1 MWKQKSKNT
10 LLAGPQRHAL
20 AHLTKDELCA
30 MKYTMDHPN
39 LPIYP
44 LGDRQPAT
52 YPDFSPWDEVDSS
65 NERLCN
71 QNHLKKGYFEAPV
84 VANEYYSARNLV
96 QETVLLLSS
105 NCTRLLHELAHNM
118 TAAFRTR
125 NDVLNK
131 IAPALADFRLPPRVT
146 MTAPKRDA
154 WLRDLANPDVP
165 LAHVCAKIPHGLRN
179 RVLVDAMCALTVP
192 LSRALWLTRCVL
204 CSEQLVVR
212 RRIAAK
218 VSAARIPAAAELA
231 GARRVLE
238 WTLHVADYL
247 RCFARDTNAVASAEH
262 KAQLLQKLAYLLS
275 YVRALYVECLLDR
288 TAFLAAAVSFLRHD
302 QPFLLNDLPLLLEL
316 SRVDLDDADVTR
328 AFEARLRPLYYGQ
341 TLVGVSLI
349 MTFWRDLLREDFLCK
364 AAAEAMLLNYFL
376 IERCSDSAQ
385 PCQLRANPATSD
397 PSDPADLRA
406 SLLRLLA
413 DSIISLFRYNSNA
426 FIVPDFWILVGDVLY
441 RILAS
446 ADALADQRVI
456 VDTALKHISYRN
468 ESLMLNMKYSIRCR
482 LSGPART
489 RPLRRN
495 SFLLPAVQSG
505 NVDVSAPPIECDVT
519 LCGSLR
525 HDLLRLV
532 DQLDR
537 GKLNNFLVAALRP
550 RRPAEKSYRLW
561 KTALRAAV
569 YWCVVTARAADRPPV
584 CLLAFCNFLKLKVL
598 HGVSGRGS
606 AQLRAELENEVLE
619 SVFALAAEPDGTVHM
634 HSLHVLINELYQL
647 KVVSISVYI
656 RKIIACGIFYESEIG
671 PVPPQVRF
679 HVSILQNLP
688 VPNNKQCDHIL
699 RKWNMH
705 GSNFA
710 ANFARG
716 TDLARRHVLDAV
728 VGKAYAPHKDGDTDN
743 TNSVDAVAGTGG
755 DSEDSYDAILAEI
768 AALEVGV
775 QFLVANWLTTSF
787 KEAIARSPRL
797 VHLLP
802 QIVARLYR
810 FYERTD
816 NLTVFFNVLVRFVLK
831 NEDRVIIFYLET
843 LFFVCRLFVA
853 HFSLVRL
860 IGGHSHE
867 PASAASE
874 LFKLV
879 LLCYKDLL
887 TRETDI
893 YQFTEIWEFMA
904 RSMAR
909 PGDASAPPRVDRRF
923 FFDKE
928 TADSP
933 VNLHAHTQRRNDLY
947 APEDFHAD
955 LDRLIASE
963 PRLLTPEEVA
973 DCFDETRLAP
983 DTRREFASADVLEDT
998 VLALL
1003 VAWAALPVPAES
1015 VDLAFFKLVE
1025 HTRKRIRRT
1034 LSDQFYLAVSAFV
1047 VAQHQRQSDI
1057 TRVAAF
1063 ICKLVSYELFL
1074 IPDLLMMLENLA
1086 GNPEEEFWP
1095 GLVCELLFGCPKR
1108 GGLLASQT
1116 LMYEVLLEE
1125 YNESH
1130 MEHLFTHAVREYKK
1144 LSQKRLLGDTAA
1156 KIGLANTPGETREPH
1171 SYEEKSK
1178 LRAIM
1183 QNLVLNQR
1191 SALETLMRELLH
1203 DALVALCSQ
1212 LLGEPK
1218 VLSHLR
1224 HIHTAA
1230 HMPNEFSLPL
1240 WQMLLGALVAQDRP
1254 AKQDF
1259 GDVASAIV
1267 ARARFLFGHSN
1278 SFFGELFDQVPWLYR
1293 VHVFYFFENLFFDLA
1308 VFPPDKPTVPLPA
1321 FASGDM
1327 LAVLMDF
1334 FQKFS
1339 CPAAKRIEALLQL
1352 LQRIAQFLKR
1362 LSHVLEVHGSE
1373 NDAKN
1378 SAADPTVKDIGERL
1392 YNTVSIFLRLL
1403 IIHNT
1408 TLAEVAAR
1416 SEHIDAQFF
1425 QSLMKILRSDYLSH
1439 GHEKL
1444 HIILYDLL
1452 LMIKSA
1458 LTQSLAA
1465 VPNEPLL
1472 GTLHEAGPDEAN
1484 LRRRFDPVAAAELAG
1499 ILSALNLPE
1508 PAIAGAIAGA
1518 VADAID
1524 AIDPGCIATLD
1535 DDELHRTSDI
1545 CIVNNRHLELRAA
1558 GDAGTQNPFSAPC
1571 DRPQRVFT
1579 MKSVA
1584 LIENPT
1590 DGVNNGCLNLALF
1603 DAYTTR
1609 ENPL

>member
-10 LLAGPQRHAL
+10 LLAGLPRHAL
-20 AHLTKDELCA
+20 AYLTKDELCA
-30 MKYTMDHPN
+30 MKYTMDHPP

-44 LGDRQPAT
+44 LGERQPAT
-52 YPDFSPWDEVDSS
+52 YPDFSPWDEADGN

-131 IAPALADFRLPPRVT
+131 IAAALADFRLPPRVT

-204 CSEQLVVR
+204 CSEQLVLR

-218 VSAARIPAAAELA
+218 VSAARVPAATDLA
-231 GARRVLE
+231 DARWVLE
-238 WTLHVADYL
+238 WTLHVADYV
-247 RCFARDTNAVASAEH
+247 RRFARDMNAVASAEH
-262 KAQLLQKLAYLLS
+262 KTQLLQKLAYLLS

-316 SRVDLDDADVTR
+316 SRVDLDDAEVTR

-376 IERCSDSAQ
+376 IERCSDSAP
-385 PCQLRANPATSD
+385 PCQPRANPATSN

-413 DSIISLFRYNSNA
+413 DAIISLFRYNSNA

-441 RILAS
+441 RILSS

-456 VDTALKHISYRN
+456 VDTALKLISYRN

-482 LSGPART
+482 LSGPGQT

-495 SFLLPAVQSG
+495 SFLLPALQSG
-505 NVDVSAPPIECDVT
+505 NVDVSAPPIESDVT
-519 LCGSLR
+519 LFGSLR

-537 GKLNNFLVAALRP
+537 GKLNNFLAAALRP
-550 RRPAEKSYRLW
+550 RRPAEKGYRLW

-569 YWCVVTARAADRPPV
+569 YWCVVTARAADRPQV
-584 CLLAFCNFLKLKVL
+584 CLLAFCNFLKRKVL

-656 RKIIACGIFYESEIG
+656 RKIIACGIFYESEVG
-671 PVPPQVRF
+671 AAPPQVRF

-699 RKWNMH
+699 RKWMMH

-728 VGKAYAPHKDGDTDN
+728 VRNAA
-743 TNSVDAVAGTGG
+743 
-755 DSEDSYDAILAEI
+755 DSYDAILAEI

-802 QIVARLYR
+802 QAVARLYR

-816 NLTVFFNVLVRFVLK
+816 NLTVFFKVLVRFVLK

-887 TRETDI
+887 TRETDM

-933 VNLHAHTQRRNDLY
+933 VNLHAHTQRRKDLY

-955 LDRLIASE
+955 LDRLIASD

-983 DTRREFASADVLEDT
+983 DTRREFASADALEDT
-998 VLALL
+998 VFALL
-1003 VAWAALPVPAES
+1003 VAWAALPAPAES

-1034 LSDQFYLAVSAFV
+1034 LGDQFYLAVSAFV
-1047 VAQHQRQSDI
+1047 VAQHQHQSDI

-1074 IPDLLMMLENLA
+1074 IPDLLMMLENLP
-1086 GNPEEEFWP
+1086 GNPGEEFWP

-1125 YNESH
+1125 YNQSH
-1130 MEHLFTHAVREYKK
+1130 MEHLFAHAVREYKK
-1144 LSQKRLLGDTAA
+1144 LPQKRL
-1156 KIGLANTPGETREPH
+1156 EPH
-1171 SYEEKSK
+1171 SYEEKSQ

-1191 SALETLMRELLH
+1191 SALETLLRELLH

-1230 HMPNEFSLPL
+1230 RMPNEFSLPL

-1293 VHVFYFFENLFFDLA
+1293 VHVFYFFEDLFFDLA

-1334 FQKFS
+1334 FKKFS

-1362 LSHVLEVHGSE
+1362 LSHVLELHGSE

-1378 SAADPTVKDIGERL
+1378 SATDPTAKDIDERL

-1425 QSLMKILRSDYLSH
+1425 QSLMNILRSDYLSH

-1444 HIILYDLL
+1444 HILLYDLL

-1472 GTLHEAGPDEAN
+1472 GTLHEAGPDAAN
-1484 LRRRFDPVAAAELAG
+1484 LRRSFDPAAAAELAG
-1499 ILSALNLPE
+1499 ILCALNLPE

-1558 GDAGTQNPFSAPC
+1558 GDAGTHNPFSAPC

-1584 LIENPT
+1584 LIEDPT